1 MTKPGL
7 GSAKTSLAAPPP
19 LVAPSSL
26 PAFAPTP
33 VPAPLENREK
43 RREKMMTLSRKFGTS
58 RLAVTSLGIEGDFN
72 SDEKAENAVRFAFAF
87 ALPFRTQTTGPTSLF
102 VFVFVLLPP
111 PPNRLM
117 RLWPR

>member
-7 GSAKTSLAAPPP
+7 TSAKTSLAAPPP

-33 VPAPLENREK
+33 APAPLESREK

-72 SDEKAENAVRFAFAF
+72 SDEKAENAVRFAFA
-87 ALPFRTQTTGPTSLF
+87 LPLRTQTTALTSLF
-102 VFVFVLLPP
+102 VFIFVLCCPP
-111 PPNRLM
+111 LRE
-117 RLWPR
+117 